1 MEIRKEKQYN
11 QGIGKYKV
19 LSSNAGVG
27 SIVATKWG
35 GFIMPMSSSNW
46 ASVKNITKYIEN
58 HPDEVLDL
66 SKVSAERGVELL
78 EDNRF
83 MNFLR
88 ETEGLTK
95 LRCFVAV
102 PHVSLDQYNQSNVRD
117 LPLNK
122 KYKDNTGAEQDLDES
137 LVTIPA
143 IPFPRW
149 FFTNRKSREL
159 KTYEEWLLIW
169 RRKN

>member
-58 HPDEVLDL
+58 IYMYMHYD
-66 SKVSAERGVELL
+66 
-78 EDNRF
+78 
-83 MNFLR
+83 
-88 ETEGLTK
+88 
-95 LRCFVAV
+95 
-102 PHVSLDQYNQSNVRD
+102 
-117 LPLNK
+117 
-122 KYKDNTGAEQDLDES
+122 
-137 LVTIPA
+137 
-143 IPFPRW
+143 
-149 FFTNRKSREL
+149 
-159 KTYEEWLLIW
+159 
-169 RRKN
+169 

>member
-1 MEIRKEKQYN
+1 
-11 QGIGKYKV
+11 
-19 LSSNAGVG
+19 
-27 SIVATKWG
+27 
-35 GFIMPMSSSNW
+35 MPMSSSNW
-46 ASVKNITKYIEN
+46 ASVKNITNYLEN
-58 HPDEVLDL
+58 HPDEALDL
-66 SKVSAERGVELL
+66 SKVSTERGVELL

-88 ETEGLTK
+88 VTEGLTK
-95 LRCFVAV
+95 LRCFVSV

-149 FFTNRKSREL
+149 FFTNRKSREQ
-159 KTYEEWLLIW
+159 KIT
-169 RRKN
+169 RF